1 MLIVFASFWAL
12 ACGGVSM
19 QQNPASTVTVEITG
33 ISSEVDRD
41 AVKEKLKGMTD
52 GSSHSITTMWSGGKM
67 TVTLSPVTDVK
78 KFAAGLDF
86 GEVTE
91 VDGRTVNVAFKE

>member
-33 ISSEVDRD
+33 ISS
-41 AVKEKLKGMTD
+41 
-52 GSSHSITTMWSGGKM
+52 
-67 TVTLSPVTDVK
+67 DVK